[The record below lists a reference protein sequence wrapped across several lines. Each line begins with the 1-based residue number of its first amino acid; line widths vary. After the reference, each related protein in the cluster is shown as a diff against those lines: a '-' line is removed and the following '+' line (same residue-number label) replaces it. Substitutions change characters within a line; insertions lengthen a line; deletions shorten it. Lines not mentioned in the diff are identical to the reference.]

1 MWAICRLT
9 RWDDPSSAESGFFEF
24 DCMTHTEI
32 QTPSTK
38 SRAAWR
44 VIPPLMRVLF
54 VANRQRTG
62 GWLAEAFS
70 AESMSDMR
78 LEEVVGSSAGM
89 ARLRD
94 DTYDAVLVS
103 HDPPELNAL
112 ELIEGYRAGGTHEPI
127 IVMGLQSEQ
136 EMAAACFEVGADG
149 YVCASTTTS
158 RNLIWVIA
166 RAVQHHQLMR
176 ENHRLA
182 LDQQQRLQREHDE
195 AERLLQQQRTL
206 IGGLETIQNR
216 PWTEVD
222 EGHGREALSRE
233 QFQLPQELVLHYRE
247 LLRAYVIMGSGNLA
261 CELSRL
267 ANLLVTAGISA
278 RQTMQLHVLVLEE
291 LVNGLG
297 SRSTRH
303 VMTRADLLALE
314 IMVHLADNYR
324 DRYRERIHAPTQ
336 LLLPG
341 FEELCSDGF

>member
-1 MWAICRLT
+1 MTPTQTET
-9 RWDDPSSAESGFFEF
+9 RSRA
-24 DCMTHTEI
+24 
-32 QTPSTK
+32 

-44 VIPPLMRVLF
+44 VIPPIMRVLF

-70 AESMSDMR
+70 AESISDLR
-78 LEEVVGSSAGM
+78 LEEVVGSAAGM

-94 DTYDAVLVS
+94 DTFDAVLVS

-112 ELIEGYRAGGTHEPI
+112 ELIEGYRAGGAHVPI

-136 EMAAACFEVGADG
+136 EMATACFEVGADG

-166 RAVQHHQLMR
+166 RAVQHHQLIR
-176 ENHRLA
+176 ENHKLN
-182 LDQQQRLQREHDE
+182 LDQHQRLQREHDE
-195 AERLLQQQRTL
+195 AERLLRQQRTL
-206 IGGLETIQNR
+206 VGDLKSIQNR
-216 PWTEVD
+216 SLPAVGESRSRD
-222 EGHGREALSRE
+222 SLSDATPHERL
-233 QFQLPQELVLHYRE
+233 QLPRELVLHYRE

-267 ANLLVTAGISA
+267 ADLLVTAGISA

-291 LVNGLG
+291 LVGGLG

-303 VMTRADLLALE
+303 VMTRADLLVLE

-324 DRYRERIHAPTQ
+324 DRYREGIHPPAQ
-336 LLLPG
+336 QMLPG
-341 FEELCSDGF
+341 FERFCAVEF

>member
-1 MWAICRLT
+1 MILT
-9 RWDDPSSAESGFFEF
+9 QTETHSSA
-24 DCMTHTEI
+24 
-32 QTPSTK
+32 
-38 SRAAWR
+38 SRAARR

-70 AESMSDMR
+70 AERICDLR
-78 LEEVVGSSAGM
+78 LEEVLGCTAGM

-94 DTYDAVLVS
+94 DTFDAVLVS

-112 ELIEGYRAGGTHEPI
+112 ELIEGYRAGGAHEPI
-127 IVMGLQSEQ
+127 IVMGLPSEQ
-136 EMAAACFEVGADG
+136 EMMAACFEVGADG

-176 ENHRLA
+176 ENHKLT

-195 AERLLQQQRTL
+195 AERLLRQQRTL
-206 IGGLETIQNR
+206 VGDLKSIQSRSLTDIGQGSNCRSDSDVGL
-216 PWTEVD
+216 
-222 EGHGREALSRE
+222 RERL
-233 QFQLPQELVLHYRE
+233 QLPRELVLHYRE

-267 ANLLVTAGISA
+267 ADLLVTAGISA

-291 LVNGLG
+291 LVGGLG

-303 VMTRADLLALE
+303 VMTRADLLVLE

-336 LLLPG
+336 QLLPG
-341 FEELCSDGF
+341 FEGLCSEKF

>member
-1 MWAICRLT
+1 
-9 RWDDPSSAESGFFEF
+9 
-24 DCMTHTEI
+24 
-32 QTPSTK
+32 
-38 SRAAWR
+38 
-44 VIPPLMRVLF
+44 MRVLY

-70 AESMSDMR
+70 AESMSDLR
-78 LEEVVGSSAGM
+78 LEEVAGSAAGM

-94 DTYDAVLVS
+94 DTFDAVLVS

-112 ELIEGYRAGGTHEPI
+112 ELIEGYRAGGAGEPI

-176 ENHRLA
+176 ENRRLT

-206 IGGLETIQNR
+206 IGDLESIQNR
-216 PWTEVD
+216 PWADASRMSDSDRNAT
-222 EGHGREALSRE
+222 SRE
-233 QFQLPQELVLHYRE
+233 HRQLPRELVAHYRE

-267 ANLLVTAGISA
+267 ASLLVTASISA
-278 RQTMQLHVLVLEE
+278 RETMQLHVHVLEE
-291 LVNGLG
+291 LVHGLG
-297 SRSTRH
+297 SRSARH
-303 VMTRADLLALE
+303 VMSRADLLALE

-324 DRYRERIHAPTQ
+324 DRYRERVHAPAQ
-336 LLLPG
+336 QLLPG
-341 FEELCSDGF
+341 FEEVCSTGFSKRTTV

>member
-1 MWAICRLT
+1 
-9 RWDDPSSAESGFFEF
+9 
-24 DCMTHTEI
+24 
-32 QTPSTK
+32 
-38 SRAAWR
+38 
-44 VIPPLMRVLF
+44 MRVLF

-70 AESMSDMR
+70 AESLSDLR

-94 DTYDAVLVS
+94 ETFDAVLVS

-112 ELIEGYRAGGTHEPI
+112 DLIEGYRAGGAHVPI
-127 IVMGLQSEQ
+127 IAMGLQSEQ
-136 EMAAACFEVGADG
+136 EMATACFEAGADG

-158 RNLIWVIA
+158 RNLIWLIA
-166 RAVQHHQLMR
+166 RAVQHHQLLR
-176 ENHRLA
+176 ENHKLT
-182 LDQQQRLQREHDE
+182 LEQQQRLQREHDE
-195 AERLLQQQRTL
+195 AERLLRQQRTL
-206 IGGLETIQNR
+206 IGDLKNIQSRSLVPLGET
-216 PWTEVD
+216 P
-222 EGHGREALSRE
+222 S
-233 QFQLPQELVLHYRE
+233 QFSDPAKPSQQRLQLPRELILHYRE

-267 ANLLVTAGISA
+267 ADLLVSAGISA

-291 LVNGLG
+291 LVAGLG

-324 DRYRERIHAPTQ
+324 GRYRERIHAPTQ
-336 LLLPG
+336 QLLPG
-341 FEELCSDGF
+341 FERLATERYAT

>member
-1 MWAICRLT
+1 MTLSNTAT
-9 RWDDPSSAESGFFEF
+9 RPR
-24 DCMTHTEI
+24 T
-32 QTPSTK
+32 
-38 SRAAWR
+38 SRAPWR

-70 AESMSDMR
+70 AESVSDLR
-78 LEEVVGSSAGM
+78 LEEVAGSAAGM

-94 DTYDAVLVS
+94 DTFDAVLVS

-112 ELIEGYRAGGTHEPI
+112 ELIEGYRAGGAHEPI

-136 EMAAACFEVGADG
+136 EMASACFEVGADG

-176 ENHRLA
+176 ENHRLT

-206 IGGLETIQNR
+206 VGDLENLQTRSLTNVGTGEPQGDRDGLR
-216 PWTEVD
+216 S
-222 EGHGREALSRE
+222 GE
-233 QFQLPQELVLHYRE
+233 QLQLPRELILHYRE

-267 ANLLVTAGISA
+267 ADLLATAGISA

-297 SRSTRH
+297 SRSARH

-324 DRYRERIHAPTQ
+324 ARYRERIHAPTQ
-336 LLLPG
+336 QLLPG
-341 FEELCSDGF
+341 FEEICSRGF

>member
-1 MWAICRLT
+1 
-9 RWDDPSSAESGFFEF
+9 
-24 DCMTHTEI
+24 MTPTEI
-32 QTPSTK
+32 QTHSRK

-70 AESMSDMR
+70 AESISDLR
-78 LEEVVGSSAGM
+78 LEEVLGSSAGM

-94 DTYDAVLVS
+94 DTFDAVLVS

-112 ELIEGYRAGGTHEPI
+112 ELIEGYRAGGTNEPI

-136 EMAAACFEVGADG
+136 EMAAAAFEVGADG

-182 LDQQQRLQREHDE
+182 LDQEQRLQREHDE
-195 AERLLQQQRTL
+195 AERLLRQQRTL
-206 IGGLETIQNR
+206 IGDLETIQSR
-216 PWTEVD
+216 LPADVD
-222 EGHGREALSRE
+222 GGRTDDSARGACSRE
-233 QFQLPQELVLHYRE
+233 RLQLPQELIVHYRE

-267 ANLLVTAGISA
+267 ADLLVTTGISA

-291 LVNGLG
+291 LVGGLG

-324 DRYRERIHAPTQ
+324 DRYRERIHTPTQ
-336 LLLPG
+336 RLLPG
-341 FEELCSDGF
+341 FEEFCSDGF

>member
-1 MWAICRLT
+1 MTLT
-9 RWDDPSSAESGFFEF
+9 
-24 DCMTHTEI
+24 
-32 QTPSTK
+32 QTVNH
-38 SRAAWR
+38 SRTSRTAWR

-70 AESMSDMR
+70 AESISDLR
-78 LEEVVGSSAGM
+78 LEEVVGSTAGLV
-89 ARLRD
+89 RLRD
-94 DTYDAVLVS
+94 DTFDAVLVS

-112 ELIEGYRAGGTHEPI
+112 ELIEGYRAGGARVPI

-158 RNLIWVIA
+158 RNLIWIIA

-176 ENHRLA
+176 ENHRLT

-195 AERLLQQQRTL
+195 AERLLHQQRTL
-206 IGGLETIQNR
+206 IGDLKNLQNR
-216 PWTEVD
+216 SLTGVG
-222 EGHGREALSRE
+222 EGRSHGTGGSAVPRE
-233 QFQLPQELVLHYRE
+233 QLQLPRELVLHYRE

-267 ANLLVTAGISA
+267 ADLLVTAGISA

-291 LVNGLG
+291 LVGGLG

-303 VMTRADLLALE
+303 VMTRADLLVLE

-324 DRYRERIHAPTQ
+324 DRYREGIHPPTQ
-336 LLLPG
+336 QLLPG
-341 FEELCSDGF
+341 FEQLGAGRF

>member
-1 MWAICRLT
+1 MALT
-9 RWDDPSSAESGFFEF
+9 QPETKPGTS
-24 DCMTHTEI
+24 
-32 QTPSTK
+32 QT
-38 SRAAWR
+38 AWR
-44 VIPPLMRVLF
+44 AIPPLMRVLF

-70 AESMSDMR
+70 AESMCDLR
-78 LEEVVGSSAGM
+78 LEEVIGSSSGM

-94 DTYDAVLVS
+94 DTFDAVLLS

-112 ELIEGYRAGGTHEPI
+112 ELIEGYRAGGAHEPI

-136 EMAAACFEVGADG
+136 EMSALCFEVGADG

-195 AERLLQQQRTL
+195 AERLLQQQRSL
-206 IGGLETIQNR
+206 IGDLKDIQVR
-216 PWTEVD
+216 SRQDTEV
-222 EGHGREALSRE
+222 ELAQGFTATPLSHE
-233 QFQLPQELVLHYRE
+233 QLELPHELILHYRE

-267 ANLLVTAGISA
+267 AGLLVTAGISA

-324 DRYRERIHAPTQ
+324 DRYRERIHAPRQ
-336 LLLPG
+336 QLLPG
-341 FEELCSDGF
+341 FEELCTSGFY

>member
-1 MWAICRLT
+1 
-9 RWDDPSSAESGFFEF
+9 
-24 DCMTHTEI
+24 
-32 QTPSTK
+32 
-38 SRAAWR
+38 
-44 VIPPLMRVLF
+44 MRVLF

-62 GWLAEAFS
+62 GWLVEAFS
-70 AESMSDMR
+70 AESVSDLR
-78 LEEVVGSSAGM
+78 LDEVAGSAAGM

-94 DTYDAVLVS
+94 DTFDAVLVS

-112 ELIEGYRAGGTHEPI
+112 ELIEGYRAGGAGEPI

-158 RNLIWVIA
+158 RNLIWVMA

-195 AERLLQQQRTL
+195 AERLLLQQRTL
-206 IGGLETIQNR
+206 IGDLETIQDSSWAVVAGER
-216 PWTEVD
+216 SGQAD
-222 EGHGREALSRE
+222 REPLSCERVALPR
-233 QFQLPQELVLHYRE
+233 ELVFHYRE

-267 ANLLVTAGISA
+267 ASLLATAGISA

-324 DRYRERIHAPTQ
+324 ERYREQVNPPTQ
-336 LLLPG
+336 QLLPG
-341 FEELCSDGF
+341 FEGLCATGFR

>member
-1 MWAICRLT
+1 
-9 RWDDPSSAESGFFEF
+9 
-24 DCMTHTEI
+24 
-32 QTPSTK
+32 
-38 SRAAWR
+38 
-44 VIPPLMRVLF
+44 MRVLF

-70 AESMSDMR
+70 AESVSDLR
-78 LEEVVGSSAGM
+78 LEEVAGSSAGM

-94 DTYDAVLVS
+94 DTFDAVLVS

-112 ELIEGYRAGGTHEPI
+112 ELIEGYRAGGAAEPI

-136 EMAAACFEVGADG
+136 EMSAACFEVGADG

-176 ENHRLA
+176 ENHRLT
-182 LDQQQRLQREHDE
+182 LEQQQRLQREHDE

-206 IGGLETIQNR
+206 IGDLENIQHR
-216 PWTEVD
+216 SWMEA
-222 EGHGREALSRE
+222 GKAHGSMGQPPSHEPI
-233 QFQLPQELVLHYRE
+233 QLPRELILHYRE

-267 ANLLVTAGISA
+267 ADLLVTAGISA

-297 SRSTRH
+297 SRSARH

-324 DRYRERIHAPTQ
+324 ARYRERIHAPTQ
-336 LLLPG
+336 QLLPG
-341 FEELCSDGF
+341 FEELCSGGF

>member
-1 MWAICRLT
+1 
-9 RWDDPSSAESGFFEF
+9 
-24 DCMTHTEI
+24 
-32 QTPSTK
+32 
-38 SRAAWR
+38 
-44 VIPPLMRVLF
+44 MRVLF

-70 AESMSDMR
+70 AESVSDLR
-78 LEEVVGSSAGM
+78 LEEVSGSSAGM

-94 DTYDAVLVS
+94 DTFDAVLVS

-112 ELIEGYRAGGTHEPI
+112 ELIEGYRAGGAPEPI

-136 EMAAACFEVGADG
+136 EMSAACFEVGADG

-176 ENHRLA
+176 ENHRLT
-182 LDQQQRLQREHDE
+182 LEQQQRLQREHDE
-195 AERLLQQQRTL
+195 AERLLQQQRSL
-206 IGGLETIQNR
+206 IGDLENIQHR
-216 PWTEVD
+216 SWPD
-222 EGHGREALSRE
+222 EGKAHGTISELPSRE
-233 QFQLPQELVLHYRE
+233 PIQLPRELILHYRE

-267 ANLLVTAGISA
+267 ADLLVTAGISA

-291 LVNGLG
+291 LVGGLG
-297 SRSTRH
+297 SRSARH

-324 DRYRERIHAPTQ
+324 GRYRERIHAPTQ
-336 LLLPG
+336 QLLPG
-341 FEELCSDGF
+341 FEELCSGGF

>member
-1 MWAICRLT
+1 
-9 RWDDPSSAESGFFEF
+9 
-24 DCMTHTEI
+24 
-32 QTPSTK
+32 
-38 SRAAWR
+38 
-44 VIPPLMRVLF
+44 MRVLF

-70 AESMSDMR
+70 AESMSDLR
-78 LEEVVGSSAGM
+78 LEEVSGSSAGL

-94 DTYDAVLVS
+94 DTFDAVLVS

-112 ELIEGYRAGGTHEPI
+112 ELIEGYRAGGANEPI

-136 EMAAACFEVGADG
+136 EMAAACFDVGADG

-176 ENHRLA
+176 ENRRLA

-206 IGGLETIQNR
+206 IGDLETIQSR
-216 PWTEVD
+216 PWTDVD
-222 EGHGREALSRE
+222 RGGMPGSGREDSSRQ
-233 QFQLPQELVLHYRE
+233 QFQLPQELVIHYRE

-267 ANLLVTAGISA
+267 ASLLATTGISA

-297 SRSTRH
+297 SRSARH
-303 VMTRADLLALE
+303 VMSRADLLALE

-324 DRYRERIHAPTQ
+324 DRYRERVHAPTQ
-336 LLLPG
+336 QVLPG
-341 FEELCSDGF
+341 FEGLCAGGF

>member
-1 MWAICRLT
+1 
-9 RWDDPSSAESGFFEF
+9 
-24 DCMTHTEI
+24 
-32 QTPSTK
+32 
-38 SRAAWR
+38 
-44 VIPPLMRVLF
+44 MRVLF

-70 AESMSDMR
+70 AESVSDLR
-78 LEEVVGSSAGM
+78 LEEVAGSSAGM

-94 DTYDAVLVS
+94 DTFDAVLVS

-136 EMAAACFEVGADG
+136 EMAASCFEVGADG

-176 ENHRLA
+176 ENHRLT

-195 AERLLQQQRTL
+195 AERLLQQQRSL
-206 IGGLETIQNR
+206 IGDLKNLQKR
-216 PWTEVD
+216 SWTDV
-222 EGHGREALSRE
+222 GAGRTHGSTGEPLSQE
-233 QFQLPQELVLHYRE
+233 QHQLPHELIFHYRE

-267 ANLLVTAGISA
+267 ADLLVTAGISA

-297 SRSTRH
+297 SRSARH

-324 DRYRERIHAPTQ
+324 DRYRERVHTPTQ
-336 LLLPG
+336 QLLPG
-341 FEELCSDGF
+341 FEELCSGGF